1 MRSNFFLPVGY
12 FLVDIQSDHSFSV
25 YLLTEPHSKQH
36 LLGIAGQGKRHR
48 QTSGKFMTNAND
60 DKKEQTESV
69 RKIKPWAFYSMLD
82 V

>member
-1 MRSNFFLPVGY
+1 
-12 FLVDIQSDHSFSV
+12 
-25 YLLTEPHSKQH
+25 
-36 LLGIAGQGKRHR
+36 
-48 QTSGKFMTNAND
+48 MTNAND